1 MRGSLAVGMNGSVF
15 SEPVKECRRAEWL
28 GGDRFHWGPLSLR
41 YLAEEGG
48 PRGHGLCGGWKSG
61 LASRGGADS
70 GHCGDGSG
78 GHGIEEMAGNGRK
91 THLRRGEDAITCHP
105 WCSTWFLSV

>member
-48 PRGHGLCGGWKSG
+48 PRGHGLCGGWKSSFW
-61 LASRGGADS
+61 ATEKQR
-70 GHCGDGSG
+70 
-78 GHGIEEMAGNGRK
+78 MNK
-91 THLRRGEDAITCHP
+91 TLKIKQNVSDYEHSSLI
-105 WCSTWFLSV
+105 